1 MNKSTS
7 YRHLTAFEERH
18 NCKITEEDLI
28 DIINVLQLYLK
39 FEEKGEME
47 NTTENP
53 KTKTRK
59 KSISEKKVKATV
71 SESKNKEEKET
82 KKVKKA
88 TENAPIKDD
97 VLEKIRNMKYEI
109 GHIPSAEE
117 LKAANINADKVIKK
131 HGGWKNLKKKLK
143 DSSEEEGIIN
153 LMQTL
158 KKMPTREDLKEN
170 NVSIEN
176 LMLQYGSWRAIKEN
190 LKLADKYE
198 EILQK
203 DLAELK
209 KTEKLTMEN
218 CKAKNID
225 ISFLIRKYG
234 GWKQVLK
241 QMQTA

>member
-7 YRHLTAFEERH
+7 YRHLNAFEERH

-28 DIINVLQLYLK
+28 DVINVLQLYLK

-47 NTTENP
+47 NTTENKTEKP

-59 KSISEKKVKATV
+59 QSISEKKA
-71 SESKNKEEKET
+71 
-82 KKVKKA
+82 KVTIKTNDEKKA
-88 TENAPIKDD
+88 KENTPVKDD

-109 GHIPSAEE
+109 GHIPSVEE

-131 HGGWKNLKKKLK
+131 HGGWSNLKKKLK
-143 DSSEEEGIIN
+143 DSSEKDGVIN
-153 LMQTL
+153 LMYTL
-158 KKMPTREDLKEN
+158 KKIPTREDLKEN

-190 LKLADKYE
+190 MKLAEKYE
-198 EILQK
+198 EMINK
-203 DLAELK
+203 DLMELK

-241 QMQTA
+241 QLQTA

>member
-7 YRHLTAFEERH
+7 YRHLNAFEERH

-28 DIINVLQLYLK
+28 DVINVLQLYLK

-47 NTTENP
+47 NTTENKTEKP

-59 KSISEKKVKATV
+59 QSISEKKA
-71 SESKNKEEKET
+71 KENT
-82 KKVKKA
+82 PV
-88 TENAPIKDD
+88 KDD

-109 GHIPSAEE
+109 GHIPSVEE

-131 HGGWKNLKKKLK
+131 HGGWSNLKKKLK
-143 DSSEEEGIIN
+143 DSSEKDGVIN
-153 LMQTL
+153 LMYTL
-158 KKMPTREDLKEN
+158 KKIPTREDLKEN

-190 LKLADKYE
+190 MKLAEKYE
-198 EILQK
+198 EMINK
-203 DLAELK
+203 DLMELK

-241 QMQTA
+241 QLQTA

>member
-7 YRHLTAFEERH
+7 YRHLNAFEERH

-47 NTTENP
+47 ETTDKL

-59 KSISEKKVKATV
+59 ANLSEKKVKANIST
-71 SESKNKEEKET
+71 KKKEKET
-82 KKVKKA
+82 KTQNTDSK
-88 TENAPIKDD
+88 ED
-97 VLEKIRNMKYEI
+97 VIEKIRNMKYEL

-117 LKAANINADKVIKK
+117 LKAANINADKEIKK
-131 HGGWKNLKKKLK
+131 HGGWRNLKNKLK
-143 DSSEEEGIIN
+143 DSSEEDKIVT
-153 LMQTL
+153 LMYNL

-170 NVSIEN
+170 NISIEN

-198 EILQK
+198 EMLQK
-203 DLAELK
+203 DLTELK

-241 QMQTA
+241 QLQTA

>member
-28 DIINVLQLYLK
+28 DLINVLQLYLK
-39 FEEKGEME
+39 FEEKGEIE
-47 NTTENP
+47 NTDDTKQVKE
-53 KTKTRK
+53 KKTRTRK
-59 KSISEKKVKATV
+59 QSI
-71 SESKNKEEKET
+71 ESKKT
-82 KKVKKA
+82 KKVAKVTNKQD
-88 TENAPIKDD
+88 TNNEVNED
-97 VLEKIRNMKYEI
+97 VIEKIRNMKYEI

-131 HGGWKNLKKKLK
+131 HGGWRNLKKKLK
-143 DSSEEEGIIN
+143 DSSEEENILN

-158 KKMPTREDLKEN
+158 NKIPTREDLKEN
-170 NVSIEN
+170 NISIEN
-176 LMLQYGSWRAIKEN
+176 LMLQYGSWRVIKEKLN
-190 LKLADKYE
+190 LAEKYE
-198 EILQK
+198 EMLRK
-203 DLAELK
+203 DLEELK

-218 CKAKNID
+218 CRAKNID

-241 QMQTA
+241 QLQTA